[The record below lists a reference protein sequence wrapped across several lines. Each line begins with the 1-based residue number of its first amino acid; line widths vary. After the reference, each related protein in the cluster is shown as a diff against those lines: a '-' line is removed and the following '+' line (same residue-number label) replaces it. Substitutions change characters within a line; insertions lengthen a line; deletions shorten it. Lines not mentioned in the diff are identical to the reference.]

1 MTTKQTATR
10 ETYQGT
16 DKALVG
22 IVLGVMT
29 FWLFAQSTLNVGPL
43 MAKDVGIPMHIMNV
57 AISASGLFS
66 GMCIV
71 VAGGFADRWGRKRVA
86 MIGNLINIVGSLLV
100 ATAFGPFG
108 TTMMIGGRIFQGIA
122 AASIMPSTMALVQT
136 YWKGRDRQRALS
148 MWSIGSWG
156 GGGICAV
163 FGGALA
169 SSALGWRSIFFL
181 CAAVSVVSILLMREM
196 PEAKANVKTTGF
208 DIKGIISLM
217 ITIVALQLIITQG
230 ASFGWLSPT
239 VIGLLVTFIVAFWFF
254 VRMETDNNSA
264 FVDFR
269 LFRNKTFS
277 ATCVVNAIMNA
288 TSGILAAFL
297 WVMQDGASYSA
308 GQAGLI
314 TLGYAIFVVSFIRVG
329 EKMMQ
334 RYNVRTP
341 MLLGCSIV
349 FVSILMLMFTN
360 VMTGTYVVI
369 AAVAFSLYGL
379 GLGLFATPV
388 TDAALCGLPEDQY
401 GSGAGIFKMASSL
414 GAGLGAA
421 IAAATYTALKES
433 GAGLPSMIFDFI
445 GRQDNLSIREAGFMA
460 LGTNAVMCAIAIT
473 LILVFIPKVTQTS
486 ESLDGEVNADSAKA
500 CEECPD
506 GVAVFRDDELA
517 A

>member
-1 MTTKQTATR
+1 MTNTQAATR

-136 YWKGRDRQRALS
+136 YWRGRDRQRALS

-163 FGGALA
+163 FGGVLA

-181 CAAVSVVSILLMREM
+181 CAAVSVASILLMREM
-196 PEAKANVKTTGF
+196 PEAKANVKTSGF
-208 DIKGIISLM
+208 DLKGILSLM

-239 VIGLLVTFIVAFWFF
+239 VIGLFVTFIAAFWFF
-254 VRMETDNNSA
+254 VRMETSNDSA

-297 WVMQDGASYSA
+297 WVMQDGASYSS

-314 TLGYAIFVVSFIRVG
+314 TLGYAIFVVAFIRVG

-349 FVSILMLMFTN
+349 FVSIIMLMFTN
-360 VMTGTYVVI
+360 VMTGTYVII
-369 AAVAFSLYGL
+369 ATVAFSLYGL

-421 IAAATYTALKES
+421 IAAATYTALRDTGS
-433 GAGLPSMIFDFI
+433 ALPTYILDFV
-445 GRQDNLSIREAGFMA
+445 GRQDNITIREAGFMA

-486 ESLDGEVNADSAKA
+486 ETLDNTEDLDAHRPCKD
-500 CEECPD
+500 CPE
-506 GVAVFRDDELA
+506 GVAVFADDELA

>member
-1 MTTKQTATR
+1 MTTKQAATR

-136 YWKGRDRQRALS
+136 YWQGRGRQRALS

-208 DIKGIISLM
+208 DVKGIISLM

-254 VRMETDNNSA
+254 VRMETDNDSA

-314 TLGYAIFVVSFIRVG
+314 TLGYAIFVVLFIRVG

-349 FVSILMLMFTN
+349 FVSIIMLMFTN

-421 IAAATYTALKES
+421 IAAATYTALKETGS
-433 GAGLPSMIFDFI
+433 GLPSMILDFV

-460 LGTNAVMCAIAIT
+460 LGTNAVMCAVAIT

-506 GVAVFRDDELA
+506 GVAVFADDELA

>member
-1 MTTKQTATR
+1 MTTKQAATR

-108 TTMMIGGRIFQGIA
+108 TTMMISGRIFQGIA

-181 CAAVSVVSILLMREM
+181 CAAVSVASILLMHEM

-208 DIKGIISLM
+208 DVKGIISLM

-254 VRMETDNNSA
+254 VRMETDNDSA

-314 TLGYAIFVVSFIRVG
+314 TLGYAIFVVLFIRVG

-349 FVSILMLMFTN
+349 FVSIVMLMFTN
-360 VMTGTYVVI
+360 VMTGTYVII

-421 IAAATYTALKES
+421 IAAATYTALKETGS
-433 GAGLPSMIFDFI
+433 GLPSMILDFV

-486 ESLDGEVNADSAKA
+486 ESLDGEANADSAKA

-506 GVAVFRDDELA
+506 GVAVFTDDELA

>member
-1 MTTKQTATR
+1 MTTKQAATR

-181 CAAVSVVSILLMREM
+181 CAAVSVASILLMHEM

-208 DIKGIISLM
+208 DVKGIISLM

-254 VRMETDNNSA
+254 VRMETDNDSA

-314 TLGYAIFVVSFIRVG
+314 TLGYAIFVVAFIRVG

-349 FVSILMLMFTN
+349 FVSIIMLMFTN
-360 VMTGTYVVI
+360 VMTGTYVII

-421 IAAATYTALKES
+421 IAAATYTALKETGS
-433 GAGLPSMIFDFI
+433 GLPSMILDFV

-460 LGTNAVMCAIAIT
+460 LGTNAVMCAVAIT

-486 ESLDGEVNADSAKA
+486 ESLDGEANADSAKA

-506 GVAVFRDDELA
+506 GVAVFTDDELA

>member
-1 MTTKQTATR
+1 MTNTQAATR

-43 MAKDVGIPMHIMNV
+43 MSKDVGIPMHIMNV

-136 YWKGRDRQRALS
+136 YWQGRDRQRALS

-181 CAAVSVVSILLMREM
+181 CAAVSVASILLMREM
-196 PEAKANVKTTGF
+196 PEAKANVKTSGF
-208 DIKGIISLM
+208 DLKGILSLM

-239 VIGLLVTFIVAFWFF
+239 VIGLFVTFIAAFWFF
-254 VRMETDNNSA
+254 VRMETSNDSA

-297 WVMQDGASYSA
+297 WVMQDGASYSS

-314 TLGYAIFVVSFIRVG
+314 TLGYAIFVVAFIRVG

-349 FVSILMLMFTN
+349 FVSIIMLMFTN
-360 VMTGTYVVI
+360 VMTGTYVII

-421 IAAATYTALKES
+421 IAAATYTALRDTGS
-433 GAGLPSMIFDFI
+433 ALPTYILDFV
-445 GRQDNLSIREAGFMA
+445 GRQDNITIREAGFMA

-473 LILVFIPKVTQTS
+473 LILVFIPKATQTS
-486 ESLDGEVNADSAKA
+486 ETLDNTEDLDAHRPCKD
-500 CEECPD
+500 CPE
-506 GVAVFRDDELA
+506 GVAVFADDELA

>member
-1 MTTKQTATR
+1 MTSKTTATR

-16 DKALVG
+16 DKALAG

-66 GMCIV
+66 GICIV

-86 MIGNLINIVGSLLV
+86 TVGNLINIVGSLLV
-100 ATAFGPFG
+100 ATAFGVFG
-108 TTMMIGGRIFQGIA
+108 TSMMIGGRILQGIA

-136 YWKGRDRQRALS
+136 YWHGRDRQRALS

-181 CAAVSVVSILLMREM
+181 CAAVSIASILLMREM
-196 PEAKANVKTTGF
+196 PEAKANVSSSGF
-208 DIKGIISLM
+208 DLKGIVSLM
-217 ITIVALQLIITQG
+217 ITIVSLQLIITQG

-239 VIGLLVTFIVAFWFF
+239 VIGLAATFVVAFWFF
-254 VRMETDNNSA
+254 VRIENHSDSA

-269 LFRNKTFS
+269 LFKNRTFS

-297 WVMQDGASYSA
+297 WVMQDGASFSA
-308 GQAGLI
+308 GTAGLC

-334 RYNVRTP
+334 RWNVRTP
-341 MLLGCSIV
+341 MLLGCGIV

-360 VMTGTYVVI
+360 VMTGTYVII

-421 IAAATYTALKES
+421 IAAATYTALKE
-433 GAGLPSMIFDFI
+433 AGSALPTYILDFV
-445 GRQDNLSIREAGFMA
+445 GRQDNIAIREAGFMA
-460 LGTNAVMCAIAIT
+460 LGTNALMCAVAIT

-486 ESLDGEVNADSAKA
+486 ESMDNTTSLDQVRKCN
-500 CEECPD
+500 CPE
-506 GVAVFRDDELA
+506 GVAVFNEDELA

>member
-1 MTTKQTATR
+1 
-10 ETYQGT
+10 
-16 DKALVG
+16 
-22 IVLGVMT
+22 MT

-108 TTMMIGGRIFQGIA
+108 TTMMISGRIFQGIA

-181 CAAVSVVSILLMREM
+181 CAAVSVASILLMHEM

-208 DIKGIISLM
+208 DVKGIISLM

-254 VRMETDNNSA
+254 VRMETDNDSA

-314 TLGYAIFVVSFIRVG
+314 TLGYAIFVVLFIRVG

-349 FVSILMLMFTN
+349 FVSIIMLMFTN
-360 VMTGTYVVI
+360 VMTGTYVII

-421 IAAATYTALKES
+421 IAAATYTALKETGS
-433 GAGLPSMIFDFI
+433 GLPSMILDFV

-486 ESLDGEVNADSAKA
+486 ESLDGEANADSAKA

-506 GVAVFRDDELA
+506 GVAVFTDDELA

>member
-1 MTTKQTATR
+1 MTTKQAATR

-136 YWKGRDRQRALS
+136 YWQGRGRQRALS

-208 DIKGIISLM
+208 DVKGIISLM

-254 VRMETDNNSA
+254 VRMETDNDSA

-314 TLGYAIFVVSFIRVG
+314 TLGYAIFVVLFIRVG

-349 FVSILMLMFTN
+349 FVSIIMLMFTN

-421 IAAATYTALKES
+421 IAAATYTALKETGS
-433 GAGLPSMIFDFI
+433 GLPSMILDFV

-460 LGTNAVMCAIAIT
+460 LGTNAVMCAVAIT

-500 CEECPD
+500 CEECPG
-506 GVAVFRDDELA
+506 GVAVFTDDELA

>member
-1 MTTKQTATR
+1 MTTKQAATR

-181 CAAVSVVSILLMREM
+181 CAAVSVASILLMHEM

-208 DIKGIISLM
+208 DVKGIISLM

-254 VRMETDNNSA
+254 VRMETDNESA

-314 TLGYAIFVVSFIRVG
+314 TLGYAIFVVLFIRVG

-349 FVSILMLMFTN
+349 FVSIIMLMFTN
-360 VMTGTYVVI
+360 VMTGTYVII

-421 IAAATYTALKES
+421 IAAATYTALKETGS
-433 GAGLPSMIFDFI
+433 GLPSMILDFV

-486 ESLDGEVNADSAKA
+486 ESLDGEANADSAKA

-506 GVAVFRDDELA
+506 GVAVFTDDELA

>member
-1 MTTKQTATR
+1 MTTKQAATR

-181 CAAVSVVSILLMREM
+181 CAAVSVASILLMHEM

-208 DIKGIISLM
+208 DVKGIISLM

-254 VRMETDNNSA
+254 VRMETDNDSA

-314 TLGYAIFVVSFIRVG
+314 TLGYAIFVVAFIRVG

-349 FVSILMLMFTN
+349 FVSIVMLMFTN
-360 VMTGTYVVI
+360 VMTGTYVII

-421 IAAATYTALKES
+421 IAAATYTALKETGS
-433 GAGLPSMIFDFI
+433 GLPSMILDFV

-486 ESLDGEVNADSAKA
+486 ESLDGEANADSAKA

-506 GVAVFRDDELA
+506 GVAVFTDDELA

>member
-1 MTTKQTATR
+1 MTNTQAATR

-16 DKALVG
+16 DNALVG

-136 YWKGRDRQRALS
+136 YWQGRDRQRALS

-181 CAAVSVVSILLMREM
+181 CAAVSVASILLMREM
-196 PEAKANVKTTGF
+196 PEAKANVKTSGF
-208 DIKGIISLM
+208 DLKGILSLM

-239 VIGLLVTFIVAFWFF
+239 VIGLFVTFIAAFWFF
-254 VRMETDNNSA
+254 VRMETSNDSA

-297 WVMQDGASYSA
+297 WVMQDGASYSS

-314 TLGYAIFVVSFIRVG
+314 TLGYAIFVVAFIRVG

-349 FVSILMLMFTN
+349 FVSIIMLMFTN
-360 VMTGTYVVI
+360 VMTGTYVII

-421 IAAATYTALKES
+421 IAAATYTALRDTGS
-433 GAGLPSMIFDFI
+433 ALPTYILDFV
-445 GRQDNLSIREAGFMA
+445 GRQDNITIREAGFMA

-486 ESLDGEVNADSAKA
+486 ETLDNTEDLDAHRPCKD
-500 CEECPD
+500 CPE
-506 GVAVFRDDELA
+506 GVAVFADDKLA

>member
-1 MTTKQTATR
+1 MTTKQAATR

-181 CAAVSVVSILLMREM
+181 CAAVSVASILLMHEM

-208 DIKGIISLM
+208 DVKGIISLM

-254 VRMETDNNSA
+254 VRMETDNDSA

-314 TLGYAIFVVSFIRVG
+314 TLGYAIFVVLFIRVG

-349 FVSILMLMFTN
+349 FVSIIMLMFTN
-360 VMTGTYVVI
+360 VMTGTYVII

-421 IAAATYTALKES
+421 IAAATYTALKETGS
-433 GAGLPSMIFDFI
+433 GLPSMILDFV

-486 ESLDGEVNADSAKA
+486 ESLDGEANANSAKA

-506 GVAVFRDDELA
+506 GVAVFTKDELA

>member
-1 MTTKQTATR
+1 MTTKQAATR

-108 TTMMIGGRIFQGIA
+108 TTMMISGRIFQGIA

-181 CAAVSVVSILLMREM
+181 CAAVSVASILLMHEM

-208 DIKGIISLM
+208 DVKGIISLM

-254 VRMETDNNSA
+254 VRMETDNDSA

-314 TLGYAIFVVSFIRVG
+314 TLGYAIFVVLFIRVG

-349 FVSILMLMFTN
+349 FVSIIMLMFTN
-360 VMTGTYVVI
+360 VMTGTYVII

-421 IAAATYTALKES
+421 IAAATYTALKETGS
-433 GAGLPSMIFDFI
+433 GLPSMILDFV

-486 ESLDGEVNADSAKA
+486 ESLDGEANADSAKA

-506 GVAVFRDDELA
+506 GVAVFTDDELA

>member
-1 MTTKQTATR
+1 
-10 ETYQGT
+10 
-16 DKALVG
+16 
-22 IVLGVMT
+22 
-29 FWLFAQSTLNVGPL
+29 

-108 TTMMIGGRIFQGIA
+108 TTMMISGRIFQGIA

-181 CAAVSVVSILLMREM
+181 CAAVSVASILLMHEM

-208 DIKGIISLM
+208 DVKGIISLM

-254 VRMETDNNSA
+254 VRMETDNDSA

-314 TLGYAIFVVSFIRVG
+314 TLGYAIFVVLFIRVG

-349 FVSILMLMFTN
+349 FVSIIMLMFTN
-360 VMTGTYVVI
+360 VMTGTYVII

-421 IAAATYTALKES
+421 IAAATYTALKETGS
-433 GAGLPSMIFDFI
+433 GLPSMILDFV

-486 ESLDGEVNADSAKA
+486 ESLDGEANADSAKA

-506 GVAVFRDDELA
+506 GVAVFTDDELA

>member
-1 MTTKQTATR
+1 
-10 ETYQGT
+10 
-16 DKALVG
+16 
-22 IVLGVMT
+22 
-29 FWLFAQSTLNVGPL
+29 
-43 MAKDVGIPMHIMNV
+43 
-57 AISASGLFS
+57 
-66 GMCIV
+66 
-71 VAGGFADRWGRKRVA
+71 
-86 MIGNLINIVGSLLV
+86 
-100 ATAFGPFG
+100 
-108 TTMMIGGRIFQGIA
+108 
-122 AASIMPSTMALVQT
+122 
-136 YWKGRDRQRALS
+136 

-163 FGGALA
+163 FGGVLA

-181 CAAVSVVSILLMREM
+181 CAAVSVASILLMREM
-196 PEAKANVKTTGF
+196 PEAKANVKTSGF
-208 DIKGIISLM
+208 DLNGILSLM

-239 VIGLLVTFIVAFWFF
+239 VIGLFVTFIAAFWFF
-254 VRMETDNNSA
+254 VRMETSNDSA

-314 TLGYAIFVVSFIRVG
+314 TLGYAIFVVAFIRVG

-349 FVSILMLMFTN
+349 FVSIIMLMFTN
-360 VMTGTYVVI
+360 VMTGTYVII

-421 IAAATYTALKES
+421 IAAATYTALRDTGS
-433 GAGLPSMIFDFI
+433 ALPTYILDFV
-445 GRQDNLSIREAGFMA
+445 GRQDNITIREAGFMA

-486 ESLDGEVNADSAKA
+486 ETLDNTEDLDAHRPCKD
-500 CEECPD
+500 CPE
-506 GVAVFRDDELA
+506 GVAVFADDELA

>member
-1 MTTKQTATR
+1 MTTKQAATR
-10 ETYQGT
+10 ETYHGT

-254 VRMETDNNSA
+254 VRMETDNDSA

-421 IAAATYTALKES
+421 IAAATYTALKETGS
-433 GAGLPSMIFDFI
+433 GLPSMILDFV

-473 LILVFIPKVTQTS
+473 LILIFIPKVTQTS

>member
-1 MTTKQTATR
+1 MTNTQAATR

-136 YWKGRDRQRALS
+136 YWQGRDRQRALS

-181 CAAVSVVSILLMREM
+181 CAAVSVASILLMREM
-196 PEAKANVKTTGF
+196 PEAKANVKTSGF
-208 DIKGIISLM
+208 DLKGILSLM

-239 VIGLLVTFIVAFWFF
+239 VIGLFVTFIAAFWFF
-254 VRMETDNNSA
+254 VRMETSNDSA

-297 WVMQDGASYSA
+297 WVMQDGASYSS

-314 TLGYAIFVVSFIRVG
+314 TLGYAIFVVAFIRVG

-349 FVSILMLMFTN
+349 FVSIIMLMFTN
-360 VMTGTYVVI
+360 VMTGTYVII

-421 IAAATYTALKES
+421 IAAATYTALRDTGS
-433 GAGLPSMIFDFI
+433 ALPTYILGFV
-445 GRQDNLSIREAGFMA
+445 GRQDNITIREAGFMA

-486 ESLDGEVNADSAKA
+486 ETLDNTEDLDAHRPCKD
-500 CEECPD
+500 CPE
-506 GVAVFRDDELA
+506 GVAVFTDDELA

>member
-1 MTTKQTATR
+1 MTTKQAATR

-108 TTMMIGGRIFQGIA
+108 TTMMISGRIFQGIA

-181 CAAVSVVSILLMREM
+181 CAAVSVASILLMHEM

-208 DIKGIISLM
+208 DVKGIISLM

-254 VRMETDNNSA
+254 VRMETDNDSA

-314 TLGYAIFVVSFIRVG
+314 TLGYAIFVVAFIRVG

-349 FVSILMLMFTN
+349 FVSIVMLMFTN
-360 VMTGTYVVI
+360 VMTGTYVII

-421 IAAATYTALKES
+421 IAAATYTALKETGS
-433 GAGLPSMIFDFI
+433 DLPSMILDFV

-460 LGTNAVMCAIAIT
+460 LGTNAVMCAVAIT

-486 ESLDGEVNADSAKA
+486 ESLDGEANADSAKA

-506 GVAVFRDDELA
+506 GVAVFTDDELA

>member
-1 MTTKQTATR
+1 MTTKQAATR

-181 CAAVSVVSILLMREM
+181 CAAVSVASILLMHEM

-208 DIKGIISLM
+208 DVKGIISLM

-254 VRMETDNNSA
+254 VRVETDNDSA

-314 TLGYAIFVVSFIRVG
+314 TLGYAIFVVLFIRVG

-349 FVSILMLMFTN
+349 FVSIIMLMFTN

-421 IAAATYTALKES
+421 IAAATYTALKETGS
-433 GAGLPSMIFDFI
+433 GLPSMILDFV

-460 LGTNAVMCAIAIT
+460 LGTNAVMCAVAIT

-506 GVAVFRDDELA
+506 GVAVFTDDELA

>member
-1 MTTKQTATR
+1 MTTKQAATR

-108 TTMMIGGRIFQGIA
+108 TTMMISGRIFQGIA

-196 PEAKANVKTTGF
+196 PEAKANVKATGF

-254 VRMETDNNSA
+254 VRMETDNDSA

-314 TLGYAIFVVSFIRVG
+314 TLGYAIFVVLFIRVG

-349 FVSILMLMFTN
+349 FVSIVMLMFTN
-360 VMTGTYVVI
+360 VMTGTYVII

-388 TDAALCGLPEDQY
+388 TDAALYGLPEDQY

-421 IAAATYTALKES
+421 IAAATYTALKETGS
-433 GAGLPSMIFDFI
+433 GLPSMILDFV

-460 LGTNAVMCAIAIT
+460 LGTNAVMCAVAIT

-486 ESLDGEVNADSAKA
+486 ESLDGEANADSAKA

-506 GVAVFRDDELA
+506 GVAVFTDDELA

>member
-1 MTTKQTATR
+1 MTTKQAATR

-421 IAAATYTALKES
+421 IAAATYTALKETGS
-433 GAGLPSMIFDFI
+433 GLPSMILDFI